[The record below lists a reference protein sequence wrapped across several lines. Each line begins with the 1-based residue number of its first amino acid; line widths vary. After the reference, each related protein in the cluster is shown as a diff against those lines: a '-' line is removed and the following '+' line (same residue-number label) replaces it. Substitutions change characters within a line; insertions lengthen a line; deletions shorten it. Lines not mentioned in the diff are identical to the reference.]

1 MIRVLVVDD
10 EALFRQGI
18 ARLVDAAPDLEVV
31 AQAAD
36 GREAVAMVR
45 AHRPDVVLLDM
56 QMPVMDGLS
65 AASEILRDQHGPAP
79 AVVILTSFPY
89 DRYIVPALR
98 LGAAGYLLKDSTV
111 EELHRGIRAA
121 AAGEAMLS
129 PLVARRLL
137 DAVGPALSGTA
148 QAARDRVAPLSARER
163 DVLACVAE
171 GLSNADVARRLY
183 LAEPTV
189 KAHLAHAMT
198 KLGVENRTQAAI
210 VAHDAG
216 LVAPGGT

>member
-10 EALFRQGI
+10 EVLTRQGI

-31 AQAAD
+31 GEAGD
-36 GREAVAMVR
+36 GREAVEQVR
-45 AHRPDVVLLDM
+45 AHRPDVVLLDL

-65 AASEILRDQHGPAP
+65 AAQEIVRAGTGT
-79 AVVILTSFPY
+79 VVVVLTGVLS
-89 DRYIVPALR
+89 DRYLVPALR
-98 LGAAGYLLKDSTV
+98 LGAAGYLLKDGTV

-129 PLVARRLL
+129 PAVTRRLL
-137 DAVGPALSGTA
+137 DAVGPAPSGVA
-148 QAARDRVAPLSARER
+148 QEARDRVAPLSARER

-171 GLSNADVARRLY
+171 GLSTAETARRLH

-189 KAHLAHAMT
+189 EAHLAHAMT
-198 KLGVENRTQAAI
+198 KLGVENRTQAVI

-216 LVAPGGT
+216 MARPVGG

>member
-1 MIRVLVVDD
+1 VIRVLVVDD
-10 EALFRQGI
+10 EALFREGI
-18 ARLVDAAPDLEVV
+18 ARLVSAAPDLEVV
-31 AQAAD
+31 GEAAD
-36 GREAVAMVR
+36 GRAAVEQVR

-65 AASEILRDQHGPAP
+65 AAEEILRAGTGA
-79 AVVILTSFPY
+79 AVVVLTSFLS

-129 PLVARRLL
+129 PTVTRRLL
-137 DAVGPALSGTA
+137 DAVGPALSGLA
-148 QAARDRVAPLSARER
+148 QEARDRVAPLSARER

-171 GLSNADVARRLY
+171 GLSNADTARRLY

-216 LVAPGGT
+216 LVPPGGG

>member
-1 MIRVLVVDD
+1 VIRVLVVDD

-31 AQAAD
+31 AQASD
-36 GREAVAMVR
+36 GREAVAVVR
-45 AHRPDVVLLDM
+45 APRPDLVLLDM

-65 AASEILRDQHGPAP
+65 AAAEILREAPAP

-163 DVLACVAE
+163 DVLGCVAQ
-171 GLSNADVARRLY
+171 GMSNAEIARRLY

-216 LVAPGGT
+216 LVAPAAP